1 MLTFREA
8 TDEYDR
14 RIAIGLSKWTGQ
26 PLCVRTY
33 TRSLE
38 AAGELRARMEL
49 EGRSGRI
56 RPVTLDERPAFF
68 YSCQGTR
75 GEPFSQGVGDTP
87 ALAICDAFLHC
98 CPDPL

>member
-8 TDEYDR
+8 NDEFDR
-14 RIAIGLSKWTGQ
+14 RIAIGLSKWTGDQ
-26 PLCVRTY
+26 LREQGY

-38 AAGELRARMEL
+38 AAAELRRVMES
-49 EGRSGRI
+49 EGRSGKI

-68 YSCQGTR
+68 YSCKGDR
-75 GEPFSQGVGDTP
+75 GEPYAQGVGDTP

-98 CPDPL
+98 CPDPV

>member
-14 RIAIGLSKWTGQ
+14 RIAVGLSKWTGQ
-26 PLCVRTY
+26 PLSLRSY
-33 TRSLE
+33 TRSPE
-38 AAGELRARMEL
+38 AAEELRARMES

-56 RPVTLDERPAFF
+56 RPVTLDEHPAFF
-68 YSCQGTR
+68 YSCRGSR
-75 GEPFSQGVGDTP
+75 GEPFAQGVGDTA

-98 CPDPL
+98 CPEPL